1 MKKLVKVKVKNL
13 MSAICEKGHLQ
24 TSTLER
30 IEDFDGHLC
39 TQCNSKVLTHCTCGS
54 TIKGGLLAVN
64 SNPDFTHV
72 RAPRYIESEEVP
84 KYCHDCGKAYPWVE
98 NFLAKYKNI
107 L

>member
-1 MKKLVKVKVKNL
+1 MKKLVKVKVRNL

-30 IEDFDGHLC
+30 VEDFCGDLC
-39 TQCNSKVLTHCTCGS
+39 TKCNSKVLTHCTCGS
-54 TIKGGLLAVN
+54 PIKGGILAMN
-64 SNPDFTHV
+64 ANPDFTHA
-72 RAPRYIESEEVP
+72 RQPRYMESQEIP
-84 KYCHDCGKAYPWVE
+84 NYCPDCGKAYPWVE